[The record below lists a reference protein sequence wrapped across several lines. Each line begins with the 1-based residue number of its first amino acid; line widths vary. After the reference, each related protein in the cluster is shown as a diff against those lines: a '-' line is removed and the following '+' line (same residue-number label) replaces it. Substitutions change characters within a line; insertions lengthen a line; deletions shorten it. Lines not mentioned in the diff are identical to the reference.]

1 MLEQFHDNNYIAY
14 SMFFLNKINTIMKTN
29 NPISKARL
37 RHVIRKVH
45 LLNLSKKKQVARDL
59 YFLKFYININRYQ

>member
-1 MLEQFHDNNYIAY
+1 
-14 SMFFLNKINTIMKTN
+14 MKTN

>member
-1 MLEQFHDNNYIAY
+1 VNRL
-14 SMFFLNKINTIMKTN
+14 SMSVTCFFKNKIMKTN

-37 RHVIRKVH
+37 RYIIMKVH